1 MSQNAI
7 LNMISFPFLIA
18 GRFFK
23 SRKNKRFISFLSIFA
38 VAGLAIGIMA
48 LLITISILNG
58 FQQKITQNVSNFT
71 SNIEIQGFERVPLP
85 DYKEAIQIIAS
96 NSNVKSVSP
105 FISHEAML
113 RVTSSRGNLIS
124 NTDGVLLKGIDSSL
138 DNSQLRYDIVSGKYF
153 LSRLGGLNTLL
164 VGARLARRLNI
175 TVGDTVFIFGINGL
189 PSPLNTPRV
198 LPFVVTGVYETGLS
212 DYDEIYVYTN
222 LNAAAY
228 LFEMPEN
235 SVSGFDVMVKDLNL
249 IGETAKSLENSLG
262 YPFYPQTMYQTYRN
276 LFAWIELQKK
286 PIPIIIALIIIVASF
301 NLVGTLLMIVLE
313 KMSDVGILA
322 TLGAT
327 KWKITAIFLIQGELI
342 GLLGSTIGTL
352 GALILLELQMH
363 FNVINVPGDVY
374 FMNTVPISI
383 NPFDFLLVNGIAL
396 ILCLLASYIPA
407 RTAANLNP
415 VESVRFY

>member
-1 MSQNAI
+1 
-7 LNMISFPFLIA
+7 MITFPFLIA

-23 SRKNKRFISFLSIFA
+23 SKKNKKFISFLAIFA

-71 SNIEIQGFERVPLP
+71 SNIEIQGFERVPLS
-85 DYKEAIQIIAS
+85 DYKGAIQIISS
-96 NSNVKSVSP
+96 NPNVKSVSP

-113 RVTSSRGNLIS
+113 RVTSSHGNLIS
-124 NTDGVLLKGIDSSL
+124 NTDGVLLKGIDSSM
-138 DNSQLRYDIVSGKYF
+138 DNSQLKYDIVRGKYF
-153 LSRLGGLNTLL
+153 FSQLGGLNTVI
-164 VGARLARRLNI
+164 VGSRLARRLDI
-175 TVGDTVFIFGINGL
+175 KVGDTVFIFGVNGL
-189 PSPLNTPRV
+189 PSPFNVPRA
-198 LPFVVTGVYETGLS
+198 LPFVVTGIYETGLS
-212 DYDEIYVYTN
+212 DYDDIYVYTN
-222 LNAAAY
+222 LKAAAY

-235 SVSGFDVMVKDLNL
+235 SVSGFDVMVKDLRL
-249 IGETAKSLENSLG
+249 IDETAKSLEDSLG
-262 YPFYPQTMYQTYRN
+262 YPFYPRTMYQTYRN

-313 KMSDVGILA
+313 KMTDIGVLA

-327 KWKITAIFLIQGELI
+327 KRKITAIFLIQGELI
-342 GLLGSTIGTL
+342 GLLGATFGSL
-352 GALILLELQMH
+352 GALIILEIQMR
-363 FNVINVPGDVY
+363 FNVISIPGDVY

-383 NPFDFLLVNGIAL
+383 RPFDFLLVDGIAL

>member
-1 MSQNAI
+1 
-7 LNMISFPFLIA
+7 MITFPFLIA

-23 SRKNKRFISFLSIFA
+23 SKKNKKFISFLAIFA

-71 SNIEIQGFERVPLP
+71 SNIEIQGFERVPLS
-85 DYKEAIQIIAS
+85 DYKGAIQIISS
-96 NSNVKSVSP
+96 NPNVKSVSP

-124 NTDGVLLKGIDSSL
+124 NTDGVLLKGIDSSM
-138 DNSQLRYDIVSGKYF
+138 DNSQLKYDIVRGKYF
-153 LSRLGGLNTLL
+153 FSQLGGLNTVI
-164 VGARLARRLNI
+164 VGSRLARRLDI
-175 TVGDTVFIFGINGL
+175 KVGDTVFIFGVNGL
-189 PSPLNTPRV
+189 PSPFNVPRA
-198 LPFVVTGVYETGLS
+198 LPFVVTGIYETGLS
-212 DYDEIYVYTN
+212 DYDDIYVYTN
-222 LNAAAY
+222 LKAAAY
-228 LFEMPEN
+228 LFEMPKN
-235 SVSGFDVMVKDLNL
+235 SVSGFDVMVKDLRL
-249 IGETAKSLENSLG
+249 IDETAKSLEDSLG
-262 YPFYPQTMYQTYRN
+262 YPFYPRTMYQTYRN

-313 KMSDVGILA
+313 KMTDIGVLA

-327 KWKITAIFLIQGELI
+327 KRKITAIFLIQGELI
-342 GLLGSTIGTL
+342 GLLGATFGSL
-352 GALILLELQMH
+352 GALIILEIQMR
-363 FNVINVPGDVY
+363 FNVISIPGDVY

-383 NPFDFLLVNGIAL
+383 RPFDFLLVDGIAL

>member
-1 MSQNAI
+1 
-7 LNMISFPFLIA
+7 MITFPFLIA

-23 SRKNKRFISFLSIFA
+23 SKKNKKFISFLAIFA

-71 SNIEIQGFERVPLP
+71 SNIEIQGFERVPLS
-85 DYKEAIQIIAS
+85 DYKGAIQIISS
-96 NSNVKSVSP
+96 NPNVKSVSP

-124 NTDGVLLKGIDSSL
+124 NTDGVLLKGIDSSM
-138 DNSQLRYDIVSGKYF
+138 DNSQLKYDIVRGKYF
-153 LSRLGGLNTLL
+153 FSQLGGLNTVI
-164 VGARLARRLNI
+164 VGSRLARRLDI
-175 TVGDTVFIFGINGL
+175 KVGDTVFIFGVNGL
-189 PSPLNTPRV
+189 PSPFNVPRA
-198 LPFVVTGVYETGLS
+198 LPFVVTGIYETGLS
-212 DYDEIYVYTN
+212 DYDDIYVYTN
-222 LNAAAY
+222 LKAAAY

-235 SVSGFDVMVKDLNL
+235 SVSGFDVMVKDLRL
-249 IGETAKSLENSLG
+249 IDETAKSLEDSLG
-262 YPFYPQTMYQTYRN
+262 YPFYPRTMYQTYRN

-313 KMSDVGILA
+313 KMTDIGVLA

-327 KWKITAIFLIQGELI
+327 KRKITAIFLIQGELI
-342 GLLGSTIGTL
+342 GLLGATFGSL
-352 GALILLELQMH
+352 GALIILEIQMR
-363 FNVINVPGDVY
+363 FNVISIPGDVY

-383 NPFDFLLVNGIAL
+383 RPFDFLLVDGIAL

>member
-1 MSQNAI
+1 
-7 LNMISFPFLIA
+7 
-18 GRFFK
+18 
-23 SRKNKRFISFLSIFA
+23 
-38 VAGLAIGIMA
+38 
-48 LLITISILNG
+48 
-58 FQQKITQNVSNFT
+58 
-71 SNIEIQGFERVPLP
+71 
-85 DYKEAIQIIAS
+85 
-96 NSNVKSVSP
+96 
-105 FISHEAML
+105 
-113 RVTSSRGNLIS
+113 
-124 NTDGVLLKGIDSSL
+124 
-138 DNSQLRYDIVSGKYF
+138 
-153 LSRLGGLNTLL
+153 GGLNTLL